1 MTGPTENVDVAAVD
15 EDYITDEELEGQ
27 IPDVEEGDEADRN
40 EVFLQDHYNNINFDE
55 NYEDVEED
63 GETE

>member
-27 IPDVEEGDEADRN
+27 IPDVEEGDEEDRN